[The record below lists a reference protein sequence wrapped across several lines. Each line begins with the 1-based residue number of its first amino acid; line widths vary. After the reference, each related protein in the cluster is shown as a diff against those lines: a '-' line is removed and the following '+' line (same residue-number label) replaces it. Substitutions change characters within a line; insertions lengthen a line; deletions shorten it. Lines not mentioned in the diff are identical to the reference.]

1 MKGEDSVL
9 RKKVLVEINED
20 FHQADKLNEALDSGI
35 LMNLI
40 YCCREQDP
48 VIRELASRAIL
59 KIANT
64 EKGRVTLVSSRCLA
78 IVANLFDDG
87 ETQIRHNA
95 YTCLINLAQF
105 IYGINSIID
114 GDILRILVDKL
125 VAEREDVILIL
136 ILRLMNIL
144 LEGDLATGLLLNT
157 PVLERLNMHLTASNW
172 EIRKLAA
179 ENLGSISYNEMGK
192 RSTIEAESIPPLCNM
207 LTDEIYEVRA
217 SAVRALASLAQL
229 KEGKIQIYDLD
240 KLNNIIELLYDLD
253 DQTKLNTVQLIAAC
267 AEYPPARE
275 KFKQALEKLKE
286 MAAKMKV
293 QQPLVAEHASIAVEV
308 IEWKP

>member
-1 MKGEDSVL
+1 MKGEDPVL

-40 YCCREQDP
+40 YCCRERDN
-48 VIRELASRAIL
+48 VIRELSSRAIL

-78 IVANLFDDG
+78 IVANLFDDS
-87 ETQIRHNA
+87 ETQIRDNA

-114 GDILRILVDKL
+114 SDILRILVDKL
-125 VAEREDVILIL
+125 VAETEDSILIL
-136 ILRLMNIL
+136 ILRLLNIL
-144 LEGDLATGLLLNT
+144 LEGDLATSLMLNT
-157 PVLERLNMHLTASNW
+157 PVLERLNSHLTAANW
-172 EIRKLAA
+172 EIRKLSADA
-179 ENLGSISYNEMGK
+179 LGSISYNEMGK
-192 RSTIEAESIPPLCNM
+192 SSTIEAESIPPLCNM

-253 DQTKLNTVQLIAAC
+253 DQTKLNTVQLIATC

-286 MAAKMKV
+286 MAAKMKMS
-293 QQPLVAEHASIAVEV
+293 QPLVSEHAEIAVSV

>member
-1 MKGEDSVL
+1 
-9 RKKVLVEINED
+9 
-20 FHQADKLNEALDSGI
+20 
-35 LMNLI
+35 MNLI
-40 YCCREQDP
+40 YCCREGDP

-78 IVANLFDDG
+78 IVANLFDDDV
-87 ETQIRHNA
+87 TLIRNNA

-114 GDILRILVDKL
+114 NDILRILVDKL
-125 VAEREDVILIL
+125 VAEREDEILIL

-144 LEGDLATGLLLNT
+144 LEGDLATSLMLNT
-157 PVLERLNMHLTASNW
+157 PVLERLNMHLAAANW

-217 SAVRALASLAQL
+217 SAVRALASLSQL

-240 KLNNIIELLYDLD
+240 KLNEIIELLYDLD

-286 MAAKMKV
+286 MHQKMMIS
-293 QQPLVAEHASIAVEV
+293 QPLVAQHAGIAVEV
-308 IEWKP
+308 IEWEP

>member
-1 MKGEDSVL
+1 MKGDDSVL

-40 YCCREQDP
+40 YCCRENDN

-78 IVANLFDDG
+78 IVANLFDDSV
-87 ETQIRHNA
+87 TQIRNNA

-125 VAEREDVILIL
+125 VAEREDVIMIL
-136 ILRLMNIL
+136 ILKLLNIL

-157 PVLERLNMHLTASNW
+157 PVLERLNTHLGASNW

-192 RSTIEAESIPPLCNM
+192 RSTIEAESIPPLCEM

-286 MAAKMKV
+286 MAQKMKV

>member
-1 MKGEDSVL
+1 MKSDDAVL

-35 LMNLI
+35 LMCLV
-40 YCCREQDP
+40 YCCREEDNT
-48 VIRELASRAIL
+48 IRELASRAIL

-64 EKGRVTLVSSRCLA
+64 EKGRVTLVSSRSLA
-78 IVANLFDDG
+78 IVANLFDDALPL
-87 ETQIRHNA
+87 IRHNA

-105 IYGINSIID
+105 IYGITSIID
-114 GDILRILVDKL
+114 SDILRVLVDKL
-125 VAEREDVILIL
+125 VAEREDSILIL
-136 ILRLMNIL
+136 ILKLINIL
-144 LEGDLATGLLLNT
+144 LEGDLATSLLLNT
-157 PVLERLNMHLTASNW
+157 PVIERLNMHLKASNW

-179 ENLGSISYNEMGK
+179 ENLGSISYNVMGK
-192 RSTIEAESIPPLCNM
+192 RATIEAESIPPLCDM

-229 KEGKIQIYDLD
+229 KEGKTQIYDLD

-253 DQTKLNTVQLIAAC
+253 EQTRLNTVQLIAAC

-275 KFKQALEKLKE
+275 KFKQCLEKLKE
-286 MAAKMKV
+286 MAVKMKV
-293 QQPLVAEHASIAVEV
+293 QQPLVA
-308 IEWKP
+308 